1 MKAMKMKGVE
11 GICSEAVASANG
23 ELDGIFA
30 GVMPQVIFAGCDAK
44 KWHSILG
51 TPVAAKWAKPV
62 SRLIS
67 KAADGFNS
75 IAYRDIESIS
85 PLLEAAC
92 THGGGGA
99 ASMAYAYH
107 SQLGVSAPREKQP
120 LRVIERV
127 PIRVSEGKTAVLF
140 PAVQIESPAACFFFK
155 LY

>member
-85 PLLEAAC
+85 PLLEAAAC
-92 THGGGGA
+92 THGGGRA
-99 ASMAYAYH
+99 ASMASAYH
-107 SQLGVSAPREKQP
+107 SLEAAHKGMFWKTMDLVAQTSAMANGENVSHW
-120 LRVIERV
+120 
-127 PIRVSEGKTAVLF
+127 
-140 PAVQIESPAACFFFK
+140 
-155 LY
+155 